1 MSRKVLIADDEQD
14 ILDLLKYN
22 LVKEGY
28 EVIVARDG
36 TAALQHARVKPD
48 VIVLDIMMPGL
59 DGFEVCKQLKRNAD
73 TREIPVIFLSARK
86 SEVDEVIGLELGA
99 DEYIVKPISIAKLL
113 ARIRLVLRRRV
124 AASEGSTRPLGRIVV
139 GGLEIDLHRHTI
151 TLENTSLA
159 LTRKEFE
166 TLAYLATHRGAVVP
180 KSRLM
185 SVIWGREAQADD
197 RTLDVHVCRVRG
209 KLGVYG
215 NHIETVKGV
224 GYRFRSEAD

>member
-1 MSRKVLIADDEQD
+1 MSKTVLIADDEED

-22 LVKEGY
+22 LDREGY
-28 EVIVARDG
+28 EVIAARDG
-36 TAALQHARVKPD
+36 IAALEQAQLKPD
-48 VIVLDIMMPGL
+48 VIVLDVMMPGM

-86 SEVDEVIGLELGA
+86 SDVDEVVGLELGA

-113 ARIRLVLRRRV
+113 ARIRLVLRRR
-124 AASEGSTRPLGRIVV
+124 AAAGDSSTRPPGRIVV
-139 GGLEIDLHRHTI
+139 GDLEIDLPRHTI
-151 TLENTSLA
+151 SLGNTALT

-180 KSRLM
+180 KNRLM
-185 SVIWGREAQADD
+185 NAIWGREAQADD

-209 KLGVYG
+209 KLGAYG
-215 NHIETVKGV
+215 IYIETIKGV
-224 GYRFRSEAD
+224 GYRFRGEGS